1 MPFVLDAS
9 TALNLILPEGTT
21 PAGDAAAAAF
31 SRGEV
36 AHVPGLWV
44 LEVANSCLV
53 AERRQRIPTSAG
65 DGLVENLLRLPIKV
79 ATHDFGVAAHVRQLL
94 TLSREHRLTAC
105 DGAYLWLARELGLAL
120 ATSDTELIRAAGAM
134 GMSLSLLISARA
146 DGSFG
151 QSYQATCLPSFVSL
165 VSMR

>member
-9 TALNLILPEGTT
+9 TALNLILPEGAT

-53 AERRQRIPTSAG
+53 AERRQRIPTAAG
-65 DGLVENLLRLPIKV
+65 DGLLEHLLRLPIKV
-79 ATHDFGVAAHVRQLL
+79 GTHDFGVAAHARQLL
-94 TLSREHRLTAC
+94 TLGREHKLTAY
-105 DGAYLWLARELGLAL
+105 DAAYLWFARELGFAL
-120 ATSDTELIRAAGAM
+120 ATSDTALARAAGEISIPVM
-134 GMSLSLLISARA
+134 GA
-146 DGSFG
+146 
-151 QSYQATCLPSFVSL
+151 
-165 VSMR
+165 